1 MRHRPH
7 ADELLALF
15 QREVLGVV
23 DGHHGAKGRHGDG
36 SPHHRV
42 SALDLEVASRR
53 WLQDGDR
60 LAEGGPP
67 ASSSVH
73 PGPVDPVIGEITY
86 FFEASLLTK

>member
-36 SPHHRV
+36 RSHHRV
-42 SALDLEVASRR
+42 SALDLEVASCR
-53 WLQDGDR
+53 WLQDGYR

-67 ASSSVH
+67 ASCSVH
-73 PGPVDPVIGEITY
+73 AGPVDPEIGEIT
-86 FFEASLLTK
+86 